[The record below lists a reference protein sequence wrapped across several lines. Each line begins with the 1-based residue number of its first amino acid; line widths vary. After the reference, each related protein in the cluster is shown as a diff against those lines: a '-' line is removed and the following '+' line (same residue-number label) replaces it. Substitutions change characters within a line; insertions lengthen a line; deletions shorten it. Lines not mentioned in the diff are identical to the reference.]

1 MDTLL
6 MIRPNLFFYYRFING
21 RAHVNFHN
29 TAVKVL

>member
-6 MIRPNLFFYYRFING
+6 MIRSNLFYYRFINV

-29 TAVKVL
+29 TGVKVL